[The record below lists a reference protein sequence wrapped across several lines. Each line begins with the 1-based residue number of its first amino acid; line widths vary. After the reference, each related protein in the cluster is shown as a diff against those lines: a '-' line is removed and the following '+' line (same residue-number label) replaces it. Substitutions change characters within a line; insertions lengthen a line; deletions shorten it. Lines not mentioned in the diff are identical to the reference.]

1 MLQLLDDP
9 FGDLVESGPRAA
21 AATVAGESVMPV
33 VPFGPVMR
41 SGRARRRPSELS
53 AGMMAV
59 PGV

>member
-33 VPFGPVMR
+33 VPLGPVMPVLTL
-41 SGRARRRPSELS
+41 GPLMPLGPAPP
-53 AGMMAV
+53 A
-59 PGV
+59 